1 MERAVTANASF
12 RAAVV
17 VMALSCA
24 ATAFAQDAKT
34 VIEQASKAMGVTGLD
49 AITVIG
55 GGGQGNFGQSRT
67 ITFGIASTLYA
78 NYTRTY
84 DFTGRTARFTADT
97 TPPAARGG
105 TPPPRGK
112 LDQFVRA
119 DAPWSQQLQIWV
131 TPWGFLHGA
140 ATNGADVK
148 NRKIDDTA
156 YKVVTWQTA
165 QKAPSG
171 LPYKVIGYINAD
183 TNLVDKV
190 ETWVDHPVVGDEHLE
205 FYYTNYRKFGGVMA
219 PLRMEQRTIG
229 MQTWVATISTVQANP
244 PLEQLL
250 GTPPPAP
257 VAPPLPPA
265 ASEKLADG
273 VYRITGGY
281 VSLAVEFKD
290 YVVVLEGGQSEARG
304 LAVIAETK
312 RLFPAKKIKYVV
324 VTHPHFDHV
333 SGLAPFMAEGITVLC
348 DDNTKYF
355 IEAAFGTPRTLVGDA
370 FAKSKKKPKVEGVV
384 EKMVLDDATQR
395 LELHHVDGLDH
406 SDSMLIAYLPKSRIL
421 FTADF
426 RPATEQLDPSLVTL
440 RENLDRLHLDVDRVV
455 MVHAPT
461 PDRPMTMADFLRPAK
476 GTD

>member
-1 MERAVTANASF
+1 MERGAAAKASF
-12 RAAVV
+12 WAAGVV
-17 VMALSCA
+17 VMALACA
-24 ATAFAQDAKT
+24 GAASAQDAKA
-34 VIEQASKAMGVTGLD
+34 VIAQASNAMGVTGLD
-49 AITVIG
+49 SITVSG

-67 ITFGIASTLYA
+67 ITFGIASTLYG
-78 NYTRTY
+78 NYARTY
-84 DFTGRTARFTADT
+84 DFTTATARFTADT
-97 TPPAARGG
+97 APPTPRGG

-131 TPWGFLHGA
+131 TPWGFLRGA
-140 ATNGADVK
+140 AANAATVK
-148 NRKIDDTA
+148 NQKIDGTA
-156 YKVVTWQTA
+156 
-165 QKAPSG
+165 
-171 LPYKVIGYINAD
+171 YKVIGYINAD

-205 FYYTNYRKFGGVMA
+205 FYYTNYRNFGGVMA
-219 PLRMEQRTIG
+219 PLRLEQKTIG
-229 MQTWVATISTVQANP
+229 MQTWIATISTVQANP
-244 PLEQLL
+244 PALAQLL
-250 GTPPPAP
+250 GEPPPAP
-257 VAPPLPPA
+257 VPPPLPAA

-281 VSLAVEFKD
+281 VSMAIEFKD

-312 RLFPAKKIKYVV
+312 RLFPAKKIKYVA

-370 FAKSKKKPKVEGVV
+370 FARSKKKPKAEGVV
-384 EKMVLDDATQR
+384 EKMVLDDGTQR

-406 SDSMLIAYLPKSRIL
+406 SDSMLIAYLPKSKIL

-426 RPATEQLDPSLVTL
+426 RPATDQPDPSLVTL
-440 RENLDRLHLDVDRVV
+440 RANLDRLHLDVERVV
-455 MVHAPT
+455 MVHAPN
-461 PDRPMTMADFLRPAK
+461 PDRPLTMTDFLRPAK
-476 GTD
+476 GTN

>member
-1 MERAVTANASF
+1 MIGRSSF
-12 RAAVV
+12 RAVIVTA
-17 VMALSCA
+17 ALSCA
-24 ATAFAQDAKT
+24 AAASAQDARA
-34 VIEQASKAMGVTGLD
+34 VVEQASKAMGVAGLD
-49 AITVIG
+49 SITVMG

-67 ITFGIASTLYA
+67 ITFGIASTLYG
-78 NYTRTY
+78 NYARTY
-84 DFTGRTARFTADT
+84 DFTTGTAHFTADT
-97 TPPAARGG
+97 TPPTPRGG

-131 TPWGFLHGA
+131 TPWGFLRGA
-140 ATNGADVK
+140 AANPASVK
-148 NRKIDDTA
+148 NQKIDGTA
-156 YKVVTWQTA
+156 YKVVTWQTP

-183 TNLVDKV
+183 NNLVDKV

-205 FYYTNYRKFGGVMA
+205 FFYTNYRNFGGVMA
-219 PLRMEQRTIG
+219 PLRLEQKTIG
-229 MQTWVATISTVQANP
+229 MQTWVATISTVQGNP
-244 PLEQLL
+244 PSLAQLL

-257 VAPPLPPA
+257 VTPPLPPA

-281 VSLAVEFKD
+281 VSMAVEFKD

-355 IEAAFGTPRTLVGDA
+355 IEAAFGTPRTLVGDTL
-370 FAKSKKKPKVEGVV
+370 AKSKKKPKVEGVV
-384 EKMVLDDATQR
+384 EKMVLDDGTQR
-395 LELHHVDGLDH
+395 LELHHVDGLQH
-406 SDSMLIAYLPKSRIL
+406 SDSMLLGYLPKPKIL

-426 RPATEQLDPSLVTL
+426 RPATDQPDPSLVTL

-455 MVHAPT
+455 MVHAPN
-461 PDRPMTMADFLRPAK
+461 PDRPTTMAEFLRPAK
-476 GTD
+476 GTN